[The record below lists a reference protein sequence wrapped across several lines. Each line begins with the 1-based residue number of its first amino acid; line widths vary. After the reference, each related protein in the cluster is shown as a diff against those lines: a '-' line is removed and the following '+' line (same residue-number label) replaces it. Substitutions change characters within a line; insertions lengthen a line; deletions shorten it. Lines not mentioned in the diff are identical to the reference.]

1 MPSIEDIIKRI
12 INLPNEFHNSGNI
25 SMYALLK
32 RTGYFELYT
41 QIDETNILKELIIN
55 PGYFEQWLLLS
66 AYKITTLGWYFVEE
80 NNLYVV
86 GYYPKEQNPTLLKYS
101 YANTACAAFIKRE
114 IESIRTI

>member
-1 MPSIEDIIKRI
+1 MLHVENLIQRL
-12 INLPNEFHNSGNI
+12 INLPKEYRSSNI

-32 RTGYFELYT
+32 QTGYFELYN

-55 PGYFEQWLLLS
+55 PECFEQWLLLS
-66 AYKITTLGWYFVEE
+66 ADKRTTSGWYFIEE
-80 NNLYVV
+80 NDLYIV

-101 YANTACAAFIKRE
+101 DVNKACAAFIKRE